1 MKILIVDDEAPARE
15 RLRRQL
21 AEIEPAN
28 EVAEARSGEEAV
40 RRCSED
46 EPDVVL
52 MDIRMP
58 GIGGLEAAVRISSL
72 PSAPAVIFTTA
83 YDEYALD
90 AYSASPADYLVKP
103 IRRESLANALEKAA
117 RPTRAQISR
126 LHPVVNGGVVRN
138 GAAAAS
144 LASPPPPPKR
154 STISAR
160 CGERLQVIPVDSVI
174 AFRADNKY
182 TNVIHHGGEVLIDE
196 SLKSLEAEFPERFVR
211 IHRETLVSVSHVE
224 ALERTR
230 EGHYRIRLNQQTG
243 QGRSFRV
250 SRRHA
255 AGVKQRLREL

>member
-21 AEIEPAN
+21 VEIAPSN
-28 EVAEARSGEEAV
+28 RVTEAMSGEDAV
-40 RRCSED
+40 RLCSQQ

-58 GIGGLEAAVRISSL
+58 GMGGLEAAVKISSM

-83 YDEYALD
+83 YGEHALE

-103 IRRESLANALEKAA
+103 IRQEKLANALEKAK
-117 RPTRAQISR
+117 RPTRPQIR
-126 LHPVVNGGVVRN
+126 ELEVRPEP
-138 GAAAAS
+138 A
-144 LASPPPPPKR
+144 KEQR
-154 STISAR
+154 TTISAR
-160 CGERLQVIPVDSVI
+160 CGERLQVIALDTVV
-174 AFRADNKY
+174 AFCADNKY
-182 TNVIHHGGEVLIDE
+182 TNVIHHAGEVLIDE

-211 IHRETLVSVSHVE
+211 IHRETLISLRHLD

-230 EGHYRIRLNQQTG
+230 EGHYQVRMVDEG
-243 QGRSFRV
+243 GEGRCFRV

-255 AGVKQRLREL
+255 ASVKQRLRAL

>member
-21 AEIEPAN
+21 AEIAPSN
-28 EVAEARSGEEAV
+28 KVTEAVSGEDAV
-40 RRCSED
+40 RLCTQQ

-58 GIGGLEAAVRISSL
+58 GMGGLEAAVQISSM

-83 YDEYALD
+83 YGEYALD

-103 IRRESLANALEKAA
+103 IRRESLATALEKAR
-117 RPTRAQISR
+117 RPTRAQIR
-126 LHPVVNGGVVRN
+126 EIE
-138 GAAAAS
+138 
-144 LASPPPPPKR
+144 PPTREQKEQQR
-154 STISAR
+154 TTISAR
-160 CGERLQVIPVDSVI
+160 CGERLQVIALDTIV
-174 AFRADNKY
+174 AFCADNKY
-182 TNVIHHGGEVLIDE
+182 TNVIHHAGEVLIDE

-211 IHRETLVSVSHVE
+211 VHRETLISLGHLD

-230 EGHYRIRLNQQTG
+230 EGHYQVRMTEEAG
-243 QGRSFRV
+243 GGRCFRV

-255 AGVKQRLREL
+255 ASVKQRLREL